1 MRNLMKTALASAL
14 ILSGCASGK
23 NYANPHLSQLKGQHI
38 LTLVDRAD
46 FADVCVRE
54 DGSKVYYLQNSA
66 KSGEPGRACEETASG
81 KLNAVSFVTDETGD
95 APVAN
100 YEPMF
105 DGGIL
110 MNILAAADLIKKL
123 KNPSL
128 VYLYEDKIYQTKK
141 GVTINLAD
149 ITQMRKSPYQILG
162 AIPKN
167 PFSAIVIPFMFVLAA
182 FVFYVLIFI
191 AKCVL
196 RAFDKDVNLSYFCNL
211 AVFSQTS
218 VINIYFISKSDYT
231 AVREYFASKLG
242 TDVANAPWTIKFY
255 DPRNLNQL

>member
-1 MRNLMKTALASAL
+1 MNRNYDENPLVLQDDFYRIAV
-14 ILSGCASGK
+14 GCAFLLGINLSMIFLIFFSG
-23 NYANPHLSQLKGQHI
+23 I
-38 LTLVDRAD
+38 VDWQSGPLWEVFRAE
-46 FADVCVRE
+46 AMR
-54 DGSKVYYLQNSA
+54 DG
-66 KSGEPGRACEETASG
+66 RF
-81 KLNAVSFVTDETGD
+81 VS
-95 APVAN
+95 
-100 YEPMF
+100 MF
-105 DGGIL
+105 IAGIF

-128 VYLYEDKIYQTKK
+128 VYLYEDKIFQTKK

-167 PFSAIVIPFMFVLAA
+167 PLSAIVIPFMFVLAA

-242 TDVANAPWTIKFY
+242 TDVANAPWTVKFY

>member
-1 MRNLMKTALASAL
+1 MNRNYDENPL
-14 ILSGCASGK
+14 ILQDDFYRITAGCAFLLSINLSMIFLIFFSGV
-23 NYANPHLSQLKGQHI
+23 
-38 LTLVDRAD
+38 VDWQSGPFWEVFRAE
-46 FADVCVRE
+46 AMR
-54 DGSKVYYLQNSA
+54 DG
-66 KSGEPGRACEETASG
+66 RF
-81 KLNAVSFVTDETGD
+81 VS
-95 APVAN
+95 
-100 YEPMF
+100 MF
-105 DGGIL
+105 IAGIF

-128 VYLYEDKIYQTKK
+128 VYLYEDKIFQTKK

-149 ITQMRKSPYQILG
+149 IAQMRKSPYQILG

-167 PFSAIVIPFMFVLAA
+167 PLSAIVIPFMFVLAA
-182 FVFYVLIFI
+182 FVFYALIFF
-191 AKCVL
+191 ARCVL

-242 TDVANAPWTIKFY
+242 TDVANAPWTVKFY
-255 DPRNLNQL
+255 DSRNLNQL

>member
-1 MRNLMKTALASAL
+1 MSRNYDENSLVLQDDFYRIAV
-14 ILSGCASGK
+14 GCAFLLGINLSMIFLIFFSG
-23 NYANPHLSQLKGQHI
+23 I
-38 LTLVDRAD
+38 VDWQSGPLWEVFRAEAMRD
-46 FADVCVRE
+46 GRFVSMFIADI
-54 DGSKVYYLQNSA
+54 
-66 KSGEPGRACEETASG
+66 
-81 KLNAVSFVTDETGD
+81 F
-95 APVAN
+95 
-100 YEPMF
+100 
-105 DGGIL
+105 

-128 VYLYEDKIYQTKK
+128 VYLYEDKIFQTKK

-149 ITQMRKSPYQILG
+149 IAQMRKSPYQILG

-167 PFSAIVIPFMFVLAA
+167 PLSAIVIPFMFVLAA

>member
-1 MRNLMKTALASAL
+1 MSRNYDENSLVLQDDFYRIAV
-14 ILSGCASGK
+14 GCAFLLGINLSMIFLIFFSG
-23 NYANPHLSQLKGQHI
+23 I
-38 LTLVDRAD
+38 VDWQSGPLWEVFRAE
-46 FADVCVRE
+46 AMR
-54 DGSKVYYLQNSA
+54 DG
-66 KSGEPGRACEETASG
+66 RF
-81 KLNAVSFVTDETGD
+81 VS
-95 APVAN
+95 
-100 YEPMF
+100 MF
-105 DGGIL
+105 IAGIF

-128 VYLYEDKIYQTKK
+128 VYLYEDKIFQTKK

-167 PFSAIVIPFMFVLAA
+167 PLSAIVIPFMFVLAA
-182 FVFYVLIFI
+182 FIFYALIFI

>member
-1 MRNLMKTALASAL
+1 MSRNYDENSLVLQDDFYRIAV
-14 ILSGCASGK
+14 GCAFLLGINLSMIFLIFFSG
-23 NYANPHLSQLKGQHI
+23 I
-38 LTLVDRAD
+38 VDWQSGPLWEVFRAE
-46 FADVCVRE
+46 AMR
-54 DGSKVYYLQNSA
+54 DG
-66 KSGEPGRACEETASG
+66 RF
-81 KLNAVSFVTDETGD
+81 VS
-95 APVAN
+95 
-100 YEPMF
+100 MF
-105 DGGIL
+105 IAGIF

-128 VYLYEDKIYQTKK
+128 VYLCEDKIFQTKK

-167 PFSAIVIPFMFVLAA
+167 PLSAIVIPFMFVLAA
-182 FVFYVLIFI
+182 FVFYVLIFF
-191 AKCVL
+191 ARCVL

-218 VINIYFISKSDYT
+218 VINIYFISKSDYA

>member
-1 MRNLMKTALASAL
+1 MSRNYDENSLVLQDDFYRIAV
-14 ILSGCASGK
+14 GCAFLLGINLSMIFLIFFSG
-23 NYANPHLSQLKGQHI
+23 I
-38 LTLVDRAD
+38 VDWRSGSFWEVFRAEAMRD
-46 FADVCVRE
+46 PRFA
-54 DGSKVYYLQNSA
+54 S
-66 KSGEPGRACEETASG
+66 
-81 KLNAVSFVTDETGD
+81 
-95 APVAN
+95 
-100 YEPMF
+100 MF
-105 DGGIL
+105 IAGIF

-128 VYLYEDKIYQTKK
+128 VYLYEDKIFQTKK
-141 GVTINLAD
+141 GITINLTD
-149 ITQMRKSPYQILG
+149 VREMRKSPYQILG

-167 PFSAIVIPFMFVLAA
+167 PLSLIVIPFMFVLAA
-182 FVFYVLIFI
+182 FVFYALIFF
-191 AKCVL
+191 AKCTL

-211 AVFSQTS
+211 ALFSQTS

>member
-1 MRNLMKTALASAL
+1 MSRNYDANPL
-14 ILSGCASGK
+14 ILQDDFYRIAVGCAFLLGINLSMIFLIFFSG
-23 NYANPHLSQLKGQHI
+23 I
-38 LTLVDRAD
+38 VDWQSGPLWEVFRAE
-46 FADVCVRE
+46 AMR
-54 DGSKVYYLQNSA
+54 DG
-66 KSGEPGRACEETASG
+66 RF
-81 KLNAVSFVTDETGD
+81 VS
-95 APVAN
+95 
-100 YEPMF
+100 MF
-105 DGGIL
+105 IAGIF

-128 VYLYEDKIYQTKK
+128 VYLYEDKIFQTKK

-167 PFSAIVIPFMFVLAA
+167 PLSAIVIPFMFVLAA

-255 DPRNLNQL
+255 DSRSLQRV

>member
-1 MRNLMKTALASAL
+1 MSRNYDENPLVLQDDFYRIAL
-14 ILSGCASGK
+14 GCAFLFSANFFMAFLIFFSG
-23 NYANPHLSQLKGQHI
+23 I
-38 LTLVDRAD
+38 VDWQSGSFWEVFRAE
-46 FADVCVRE
+46 AMR
-54 DGSKVYYLQNSA
+54 DG
-66 KSGEPGRACEETASG
+66 RF
-81 KLNAVSFVTDETGD
+81 VS
-95 APVAN
+95 
-100 YEPMF
+100 MF
-105 DGGIL
+105 IGVIFG
-110 MNILAAADLIKKL
+110 NVLAAADLVKKL

-128 VYLYEDKIYQTKK
+128 VYLYEDKICQTKK

-149 ITQMRKSPYQILG
+149 IVQMRKSPYQILG

-167 PFSAIVIPFMFVLAA
+167 PLSAIVIPFMFVLAA

-242 TDVANAPWTIKFY
+242 TDVANAPWTVKFY
-255 DPRNLNQL
+255 DSRNLNQL

>member
-1 MRNLMKTALASAL
+1 MSRNYDENSLVLQDDFYRIA
-14 ILSGCASGK
+14 IGCAFLLGINLSMIFLIFFSGV
-23 NYANPHLSQLKGQHI
+23 
-38 LTLVDRAD
+38 VDWQSGPFWEVFRAE
-46 FADVCVRE
+46 AMR
-54 DGSKVYYLQNSA
+54 DG
-66 KSGEPGRACEETASG
+66 RF
-81 KLNAVSFVTDETGD
+81 VS
-95 APVAN
+95 
-100 YEPMF
+100 MF
-105 DGGIL
+105 IAGIF

-128 VYLYEDKIYQTKK
+128 VYLYEDKIFQTKK

-167 PFSAIVIPFMFVLAA
+167 PLSAIVIPFMFVLAA

>member
-1 MRNLMKTALASAL
+1 MSRNYDENSLVLQDDFYRIAV
-14 ILSGCASGK
+14 GCAFLLGINLSMIFLIFFSG
-23 NYANPHLSQLKGQHI
+23 I
-38 LTLVDRAD
+38 VDWQSGPLWEVFRAE
-46 FADVCVRE
+46 AMR
-54 DGSKVYYLQNSA
+54 DG
-66 KSGEPGRACEETASG
+66 RF
-81 KLNAVSFVTDETGD
+81 VS
-95 APVAN
+95 
-100 YEPMF
+100 MF
-105 DGGIL
+105 IAGIF

-128 VYLYEDKIYQTKK
+128 VYLYEDKIFQTKK

-167 PFSAIVIPFMFVLAA
+167 PLSLIVIPLMFVLAA
-182 FVFYVLIFI
+182 FIFYALIFI
-191 AKCVL
+191 AKCAL

-211 AVFSQTS
+211 ALFSQTS
-218 VINIYFISKSDYT
+218 VINIYFISKSDYA

-255 DPRNLNQL
+255 DSRNLNQL

>member
-1 MRNLMKTALASAL
+1 MSRNYDENSLVLQDDFYRIAV
-14 ILSGCASGK
+14 GCAFLLGINLSMIFLIFFSG
-23 NYANPHLSQLKGQHI
+23 I
-38 LTLVDRAD
+38 VDWQSGPLWEVFRAE
-46 FADVCVRE
+46 AMR
-54 DGSKVYYLQNSA
+54 DG
-66 KSGEPGRACEETASG
+66 RF
-81 KLNAVSFVTDETGD
+81 VS
-95 APVAN
+95 
-100 YEPMF
+100 MF
-105 DGGIL
+105 IAGIF

-128 VYLYEDKIYQTKK
+128 VYLYEDKIFQTKK

-167 PFSAIVIPFMFVLAA
+167 PLSAIVIPFMFVLAA

-255 DPRNLNQL
+255 DPGNLNQL